1 LISHKN
7 NYLSIMK
14 TTTKNPKTYE
24 ITYNPELDHLIG
36 KVFFKEKMERAR
48 AFLKEHGLP
57 KDIVEELN
65 RKADLE
71 KHNS

>member
-1 LISHKN
+1 
-7 NYLSIMK
+7 
-14 TTTKNPKTYE
+14 
-24 ITYNPELDHLIG
+24 
-36 KVFFKEKMERAR
+36 METAR

-57 KDIVEELN
+57 KDIVEEWN